1 MLRAFR
7 TWCAPLAVASGV
19 LGAAGCVAT
28 TNQQS
33 GSQATPVAESGFV
46 RIGGIDQWISI
57 QGESRDNPVL
67 LIVHGGPG
75 FTNAPY
81 APAMAPWRAAFTVV
95 DWDQRG
101 AGRTFGRN
109 KATGHGEMTFD
120 RLARDGVE
128 VAEHLRTELGKK
140 KIVVLAMSAGS
151 VTGLKMVQARPE
163 LFSAYFGTGQFIDA
177 HEGDAVG
184 YRLTLE
190 RARAAKNSE
199 AVGALEA
206 IGPPP
211 WADPKNRSA
220 AKGWAGRTTPASD
233 PASRMNVPNMLK
245 ALPDYTD
252 ADIRNATD
260 GYAFS
265 DPALFPQL
273 SMFNVRSLGMRY
285 RAPIFIFQGAG
296 DLNTPTEL
304 VVKWFDE
311 VEAPAKKIMIVEN
324 ASHGAFYTHARE
336 LGRFLSETV
345 RPLAMRAD

>member
-1 MLRAFR
+1 MNQR
-7 TWCAPLAVASGV
+7 SGFE
-19 LGAAGCVAT
+19 GG
-28 TNQQS
+28 
-33 GSQATPVAESGFV
+33 PVAESGFV
-46 RIGGIDQWISI
+46 RIGGIEQWISI
-57 QGESRDNPVL
+57 HGENRDNPVL
-67 LIVHGGPG
+67 LILHGGPG

-81 APAMAPWRAAFTVV
+81 APAMEPWRSDFIVV

-109 KATGHGEMTFD
+109 KTEGHGELSFD
-120 RLARDGVE
+120 RLALDGIE
-128 VAEHLRTELGKK
+128 VAEHLRTRLGKR

-151 VTGLKMVQARPE
+151 VTGLKMIQARPE
-163 LFSAYFGTGQFIDA
+163 VFSAYVGTGQFIDA

-190 RARAAKNSE
+190 RARAAGNSE
-199 AVGALEA
+199 AVSALEA
-206 IGPPP
+206 MGPPP
-211 WADPKNRSA
+211 WSDPKNRSA

-233 PASRMNVPNMLK
+233 PASRMNVPTMLR
-245 ALPDYTD
+245 ALPDYTEL
-252 ADIRNATD
+252 DIRNASE

-273 SMFNVRSLGMRY
+273 SSFNVRSLGMRFSV
-285 RAPIFIFQGAG
+285 PIFIFQGAG

-304 VVKWFDE
+304 VVRWFNE
-311 VEAPAKKIMIVEN
+311 IEAPAKKISVIEN

-345 RPLAMRAD
+345 GPVARRAD